1 MQYLKFDDNV
11 LRHAT
16 RGLYSRFAIEFL
28 DSSEHQ
34 LPQSTQ
40 TSLSQPV
47 QHHDFVALKTAPI
60 DTHASLCLQYLQA
73 SLTGPWWY
81 LIVFLSKPSF
91 SIWLSSVARHAAAD
105 SEASHALF
113 ESPNAVPMAYSWSRE
128 LR

>member
-1 MQYLKFDDNV
+1 MQYLKLDDNV

-16 RGLYSRFAIEFL
+16 RGLYSRFAIEFF

-73 SLTGPWWY
+73 SLTHWALVVPD
-81 LIVFLSKPSF
+81 
-91 SIWLSSVARHAAAD
+91 SVPVETLLLD
-105 SEASHALF
+105 L
-113 ESPNAVPMAYSWSRE
+113 AV
-128 LR
+128 LRRTPRGCG